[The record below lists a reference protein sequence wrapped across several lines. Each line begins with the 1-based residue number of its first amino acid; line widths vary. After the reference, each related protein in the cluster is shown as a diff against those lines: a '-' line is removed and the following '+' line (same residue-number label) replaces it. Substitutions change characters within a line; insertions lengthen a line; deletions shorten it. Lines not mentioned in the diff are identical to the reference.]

1 MLIGYL
7 DYIKKKKKQPPPEH
21 IAVPAVAFTQRFS

>member
-7 DYIKKKKKQPPPEH
+7 DYIKKQPPPEH